1 MIKKGKQENKVSPI
15 NRRRLKTT
23 AHELKDRILEKADK
37 ISRRNNLQL
46 VVFDEKS
53 VQEDILREA
62 KVLKKSTKTVELFA
76 PKVAKEV
83 GKWANKRAAVT
94 VGDIDRKIAR
104 EIERYD
110 ADLAYVFGNRGKII

>member
-1 MIKKGKQENKVSPI
+1 MTKKSNQEKTTSSKKQ
-15 NRRRLKTT
+15 RLKRTVY
-23 AHELKDRILEKADK
+23 ELKDKVLEKADK
-37 ISRRNNLQL
+37 ISKRSNVQL
-46 VVFDEKS
+46 IVFDEKS

-62 KVLKKSTKTVELFA
+62 KVLKKSTKTVEIFA

-94 VGDIDRKIAR
+94 VGDVDRKIAK

-110 ADLAYVFGNRGKII
+110 VDLAYVFGNRGKII